1 MFTTKDIA
9 DYYNTTQNH
18 YKKWWKLETNLSL
31 HYGIWE
37 KGINNFEDS
46 LANTNRILMELGNI
60 SASDKVLDAGC
71 GVGGSALF
79 LAENKQAKVTGI
91 TLSSKQVELAK
102 QSADKKKLTNKVD
115 FFLMDY
121 TSTSFEDESFDVVWA
136 CESVSSVTDKNL
148 FIKEA
153 FRVLKKG
160 GRLILS
166 DFFQTN
172 KNQSDKHEW
181 VKKWGATWGISNFDI
196 KKDFVTKLNKQGFS
210 SLKSFDYTDKIKKSA
225 RRMYFASLLGAIPS
239 KLYNLTHPN
248 VSPFAKT
255 HYKCGYYQ
263 YKALQN
269 GLWKYHIILAVK

>member
-1 MFTTKDIA
+1 
-9 DYYNTTQNH
+9 
-18 YKKWWKLETNLSL
+18 
-31 HYGIWE
+31 
-37 KGINNFEDS
+37 
-46 LANTNRILMELGNI
+46 MELGNI

-71 GVGGSALF
+71 GVGGAALF
-79 LAENKQAKVTGI
+79 IAEKKQATVTGI

-102 QSADKKKLTNKVD
+102 HSAGQKKLTNKVD

-121 TSTSFEDESFDVVWA
+121 TGTSFEDKSFDVVWA
-136 CESVSSVTDKNL
+136 CESVSSVTDKSL
-148 FIKEA
+148 FVKEA

-166 DFFQTN
+166 DFFKTAG
-172 KNQSDKHEW
+172 NQPDKHEW

-210 SLKSFDYTDKIKKSA
+210 SVKSFDYTDKIKKSA
-225 RRMYFASLLGAIPS
+225 RRMYYASLLGAIPS

-263 YKALQN
+263 YKALQH